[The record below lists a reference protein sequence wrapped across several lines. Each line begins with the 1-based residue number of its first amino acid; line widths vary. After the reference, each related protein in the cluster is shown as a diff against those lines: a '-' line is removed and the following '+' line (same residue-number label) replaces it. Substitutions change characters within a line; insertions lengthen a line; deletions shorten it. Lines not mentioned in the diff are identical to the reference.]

1 MLQKTKR
8 GVVNK
13 LHNFCLSYNKFTC
26 LPILRCFILN
36 RFNLLTLAVFLLA
49 KLCLLNAE
57 NQITIFNF
65 EIFWVVKIVN
75 LKTRVSVL
83 REKSSTTTSKEFKE
97 RFP

>member
-13 LHNFCLSYNKFTC
+13 LHNFCLSYNKLTC
-26 LPILRCFILN
+26 LLILRCFILN

-57 NQITIFNF
+57 NQIKILNF
-65 EIFWVVKIVN
+65 EFFWIGKIFN

-83 REKSSTTTSKEFKE
+83 RVK
-97 RFP
+97 